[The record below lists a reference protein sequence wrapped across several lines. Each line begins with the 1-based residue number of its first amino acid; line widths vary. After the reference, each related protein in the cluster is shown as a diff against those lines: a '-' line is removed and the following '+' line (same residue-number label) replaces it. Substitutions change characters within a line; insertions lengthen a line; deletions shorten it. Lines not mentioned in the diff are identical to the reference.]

1 MVAYSDKEAGP
12 VLNGSFDRDVAI
24 LEDFASDTLVVL
36 EHLVDVDEGVT
47 VLEDFLLAVHDVL
60 LELSVCA

>member
-1 MVAYSDKEAGP
+1 MVAYPEKEAGTM
-12 VLNGSFDRDVAI
+12 LNGSVDRDVAI
-24 LEDFASDTLVVL
+24 LEAFTSDILVVL